1 MISSINS
8 KAFNFQTTQDHL
20 PKFTSS
26 EHQVLF
32 QKIGFYA
39 ATVQYLHV
47 VIPIPLQET
56 INSLVAMSDELGRY
70 QKEQNKPGNP
80 MAAINGHLIKA
91 ARTRIAKVV
100 NNIYA
105 IIDSLPEGHTLTKRQ
120 LGAILG
126 AVGGAVGTLMGLF
139 NTCLLYTSDAADE

>member
-1 MISSINS
+1 MMSSMNAKS
-8 KAFNFQTTQDHL
+8 FNYQQTQDQV
-20 PKFTSS
+20 PRFTSS

-56 INSLVAMSDELGRY
+56 INSLVAMSDELERY
-70 QKEQNKPGNP
+70 RQDQSKPGNP
-80 MAAINGHLIKA
+80 MAAINGHLIKS

-105 IIDSLPEGHTLTKRQ
+105 IIDSLPE
-120 LGAILG
+120 
-126 AVGGAVGTLMGLF
+126 
-139 NTCLLYTSDAADE
+139 